1 MSGCRLCPSDP
12 SGISEPGCPLPAADP
27 GLLRADVTKLLH
39 YTRFLPLE
47 PPWAGEAAELG
58 RMTAKLSHG
67 RAERRAERSERAGVG
82 GPRRVRSMP
91 PGLGV
96 LRGPAAPTQPEPR
109 RERPQ
114 PARPEGS
121 GWGFSWMPTACASEE
136 DRSLCCSSLRW
147 NKPSSGRSD
156 KNLGVEG
163 FLISKE
169 KLIIVRHAVWL
180 FDGC

>member
-1 MSGCRLCPSDP
+1 MAVPAPRRLCQVAASAPRIP
-12 SGISEPGCPLPAADP
+12 PGYLNPAALSQLQTP
-27 GLLRADVTKLLH
+27 ACSALMSPSCCITAS
-39 YTRFLPLE
+39 RFLPLE

-82 GPRRVRSMP
+82 GRRRVRSMP

-136 DRSLCCSSLRW
+136 DRSLCCSPLRW

-156 KNLGVEG
+156 KNLGVG
-163 FLISKE
+163 GHFLFQKRN
-169 KLIIVRHAVWL
+169 LL
-180 FDGC
+180 